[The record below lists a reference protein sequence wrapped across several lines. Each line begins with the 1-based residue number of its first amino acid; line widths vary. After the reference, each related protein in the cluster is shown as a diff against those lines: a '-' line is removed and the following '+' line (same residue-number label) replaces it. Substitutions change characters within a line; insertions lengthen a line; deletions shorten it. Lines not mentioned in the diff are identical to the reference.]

1 MAIKKW
7 CPIKFAAPSKVF
19 AVKTLARN
27 RLIRKIYP
35 ESVHESHSTI
45 RRAGTRIIGRLEE
58 QILWVEPW
66 GKDSVRVRATVLP
79 EMPLRDWSLLPP
91 GKVAP
96 ASRLSVSNGQ
106 DACATI
112 VNGKLTA
119 TIDAKSGRVRFFKL
133 GSEGPLCEEIFARTN
148 YPPSRT
154 FKSIGGDLFHC
165 EASFT
170 AFDGERIYGL
180 GQRRHGLLDQKG
192 CVLELTHR
200 NSQISIPFLLS
211 SRGYGLLWHNP
222 GLGRVELG
230 RTRTRWVADAS
241 RLIDYVVTTGD
252 GYADIME
259 RYADLTGHAP
269 VLPQWAAGFWQSK
282 LRYQTQDELL
292 AVAREHK
299 RRGLPMSVIVADYLH
314 WTKMGEWKFD
324 PACWPNPGAMVR
336 ELERLGVKLMVSV
349 WPTVNPDGENFAELE
364 RRNLLARAERGINT
378 FIKFTDTDASGSL
391 FPYLLDST
399 HPEAREFLWA
409 KVRENY
415 FRHGIKVWWLDAIEP
430 EMAVYDHDNIRY
442 HAGNG
447 AEVGCLYPMAQQQAF
462 YEGMKAA
469 GEREIITL
477 GRAAFAG
484 SQRYGAAVWSGDI
497 HSTFEDL
504 QQQVRAG
511 LNIGMS
517 GIPWWTTDIG
527 GFFGGEIDTPYF
539 QELIVR
545 WFQYGAFCPLFRL
558 HGWRNSSL
566 AHPESSD
573 PTRGGPNEVWSFG
586 DRACKIIREIL
597 FLRERLRRYI
607 MEQMRLAS
615 TKGTPP
621 MRPLFFDFADEKCVE
636 VDDQFLFGP
645 DLLVAPVLHQGATR
659 RKVYLPAGATWND
672 VWTGKKLKG
681 GQTIVAAAPLERIPL
696 YLKNRRKLPICK

>member
-1 MAIKKW
+1 MN
-7 CPIKFAAPSKVF
+7 PITTPFTREP
-19 AVKTLARN
+19 N
-27 RLIRKIYP
+27 RLIWRFKDQ
-35 ESVHESHSTI
+35 
-45 RRAGTRIIGRLEE
+45 L
-58 QILWVEPW
+58 LWVKPW
-66 GKDSVRVRATVLP
+66 GKDSLRVRATTLA
-79 EMPLRDWSLLPP
+79 EMPLREWSLLPARI
-91 GKVAP
+91 VAR
-96 ASRLSVSNGQ
+96 ASRLCVSNSGTHRQ

-119 TIDAKSGRVRFFKL
+119 TVDGKSGRVRFFKT
-133 GSEGPLCEEIFARTN
+133 GSDEPLVEEIFARTN
-148 YPPSRT
+148 HPPSRA
-154 FKSIGGDLFHC
+154 FKSAGGDLFHC
-165 EASFT
+165 EACFT
-170 AFDGERIYGL
+170 AFDDERIYGL

-200 NSQISIPFLLS
+200 NSQVSIPFLVS
-211 SRGYGLLWHNP
+211 SRGYGFLWHNP
-222 GLGRVELG
+222 GVGRVELG
-230 RTRTRWVADAS
+230 RTQTRWVAEAS

-252 GYADIME
+252 GYADVME

-269 VLPQWAAGFWQSK
+269 MLPEWAAGFWQCK
-282 LRYQTQDELL
+282 LRYKTQDELL

-299 RRGLPMSVIVADYLH
+299 RRGLPMSVIVIDYLH

-324 PACWPNPGAMVR
+324 PACWPNPTAMVC
-336 ELERLGVKLMVSV
+336 ELEKLGVKLMVSV
-349 WPTVNPDGENFAELE
+349 WPTVNPDSENFAELE
-364 RRNLLARAERGINT
+364 RRNLLVRAERGMNT
-378 FIKFTDTDASGSL
+378 FIRFTDTNAKHTVISH
-391 FPYLLDST
+391 LLDST
-399 HPEAREFLWA
+399 HPEARKFLWR

-415 FRHGIKVWWLDAIEP
+415 LRHGIKVFWLDAIEP
-430 EMAVYDHDNIRY
+430 EMVTYDHDNLRY

-447 AEVGCLYPMAQQQAF
+447 LEVGCLYPMCQQQAF

-469 GEREIITL
+469 DEKEIITL

-527 GFFGGEIDTPYF
+527 GFFGGEIDSPYF

-566 AHPESSD
+566 AHPEMSD

-586 DRACKIIREIL
+586 NRAYKIIREIL
-597 FLRERLRRYI
+597 FLRERLRPYI
-607 MEQMRLAS
+607 MEQMKRAS

-621 MRPLFFDFADEKCVE
+621 IRPLFFDFADDENCAA

-645 DLLVAPVLHQGATR
+645 DLLVAPILFQGATKR
-659 RKVYLPAGATWND
+659 EVYLPAGAKWTD
-672 VWTGKKLKG
+672 AWTGKVFMG
-681 GQTIVAAAPLERIPL
+681 GQIVKAAAPLDKIPL
-696 YLKNRRKLPICK
+696 YLRDGRKLPIAGHTKNYER